1 MALATV
7 AELYAFQGVPLPDP
21 MSEQV
26 RVDREALLE
35 DASDSVRGYLR
46 FSRYPVKADGTPWH
60 DDHTRAIMRAT
71 CAQAVYFDGN
81 PSARTET
88 IAQYDSIS
96 AGSLTLSRRSG
107 GADATATTDPRSG
120 RAIQILTAAGL
131 FTPRVTTY

>member
-1 MALATV
+1 MAFATV
-7 AELYAFQGVPLPDP
+7 AELYAFQGLTLPDP
-21 MSEQV
+21 LSEQL

-35 DASDSVRGYLR
+35 DATDSVRGYLR
-46 FSRYPVKADGTPWH
+46 FAAYRIKPDGTPLL

-88 IAQYDSIS
+88 ITQYDSIS

-107 GADATATTDPRSG
+107 GTDATATTDPRSG

-131 FTPRVTTY
+131 FSPRTNTY

>member
-1 MALATV
+1 MAFATV
-7 AELYAFQGVPLPDP
+7 AELYAFQGIPLPEP
-21 MSEQV
+21 LSEQV

-35 DASDSVRGYLR
+35 DATDSIKGYLR
-46 FSRYPVKADGTPWH
+46 FSMYPTKLDGTPLR
-60 DDHTRAIMRAT
+60 DDHVRAIMRAT

-131 FTPRVTTY
+131 FTPRVSTY